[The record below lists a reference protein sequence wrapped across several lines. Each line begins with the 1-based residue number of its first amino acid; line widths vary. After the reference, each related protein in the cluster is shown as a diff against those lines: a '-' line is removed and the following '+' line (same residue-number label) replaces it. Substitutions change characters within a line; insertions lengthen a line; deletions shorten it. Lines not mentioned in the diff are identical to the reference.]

1 MINAEFAAALTLD
14 YDHIREYLREK
25 MANYQPKR
33 MTVAELAGKINYT
46 KSTLDNFFDGTTK
59 RPPFDMVCLMI
70 VAVGGSVDEAISH
83 KPMPVIHVDKPAAA
97 DSTVRTVMEHHMIDL
112 KNSHEDAIDAKNE
125 TIIEL
130 RNEVCRIRE
139 LNKKLSWYHR
149 IFVAENVLLAAIVLI
164 DLLVPTIGWVR
175 ALVNPGRSLSRFRG

>member
-46 KSTLDNFFDGTTK
+46 KPTLDNFFDGTTK

-83 KPMPVIHVDKPAAA
+83 KPLPVIHVDKPSAA
-97 DSTVRTVMEHHMIDL
+97 DDNVIAVMQQHMIDL
-112 KNSHEDAIDAKNE
+112 KNSHKDALDSKNE

-130 RNEVCRIRE
+130 RNELCRIGE
-139 LNKKLSWYHR
+139 LNKKLAWYHR
-149 IFVAENVLLAAIVLI
+149 IFVVENVLLAGIVLI
-164 DLLVPTIGWVR
+164 DLLVPTVSWFR
-175 ALVNPGRSLSRFRG
+175 AFVNHSRSLSRFRG

>member
-33 MTVAELAGKINYT
+33 MTVAELANKIDYS
-46 KSTLDNFFDGTTK
+46 KSTVDNFFDGTTK

-83 KPMPVIHVDKPAAA
+83 KPLPVIHVDKPSAA
-97 DSTVRTVMEHHMIDL
+97 DNNVIAVMQQHMIDL
-112 KNSHEDAIDAKNE
+112 KNSHKDALDSKNE

-130 RNEVCRIRE
+130 RNEVSRMRE

-149 IFVAENVLLAAIVLI
+149 IFVAENVLLAGLVLF
-164 DLLVPTIGWVR
+164 DLLVPTIGWFR
-175 ALVNPGRSLSRFRG
+175 ALVNPSRSLSRFRG

>member
-33 MTVAELAGKINYT
+33 MTVAELAGKIDYS
-46 KSTLDNFFDGTTK
+46 KSTVDNFFDGTTK

-83 KPMPVIHVDKPAAA
+83 KPMPVIHVENHNTSDE
-97 DSTVRTVMEHHMIDL
+97 TVVTVMQQHMIDL
-112 KNSHEDAIDAKNE
+112 KNSHKDAIDSKNE
-125 TIIEL
+125 TIVEL
-130 RNEVCRIRE
+130 RNEVARIRE
-139 LNKKLSWYHR
+139 LNKKLAWYHR
-149 IFVAENVLLAAIVLI
+149 IFVAENVLLAALVLI
-164 DLLVPTIGWVR
+164 DLLVPTIGWFR
-175 ALVNPGRSLSRFRG
+175 AFLTPGRSLSSFRG

>member
-33 MTVAELAGKINYT
+33 MTVAELAGKINYS
-46 KSTLDNFFDGTTK
+46 KSTVDNFFDGTTK

-83 KPMPVIHVDKPAAA
+83 KPIPVIHVENHNA
-97 DSTVRTVMEHHMIDL
+97 SNETIVTVMQQHMIDL
-112 KNSHEDAIDAKNE
+112 KNSHKDAIDSKNE
-125 TIIEL
+125 TIVEL
-130 RNEVCRIRE
+130 RNEVARVRE
-139 LNKKLSWYHR
+139 QNKKFSLYHR

-164 DLLVPTIGWVR
+164 DLLVPTIGWFR
-175 ALVNPGRSLSRFRG
+175 ALLTPGRSFSSFRG